1 MGAADCLVSGDRDL
15 LDMSPFQNIPI
26 LSPTGFVDLWTV
38 R

>member
-1 MGAADCLVSGDRDL
+1 MGAAGCLVSGDWDL

-26 LSPTGFVDLWTV
+26 LSPTGFLDLRTF